1 MRNENY
7 ISRIIHSGYISRDTY
22 RLHRNERI
30 KTYTS
35 IVSVYKP
42 RGIESEF
49 IGYYYDYPASSQD
62 EPYIGKFEKD
72 GETRLF
78 CKRMSSSGSQGQ
90 PCWTELYEVRLGDTV
105 ELIPVISDEWAAA
118 AYESDELV
126 FSCAEHDRVY
136 IYDDGEYDAW
146 LEDYFRGWTKQG
158 DIAEITD
165 SIEVPF
171 SIGFQSIFP
180 EEKLQEIID
189 WICDEIP

>member
-1 MRNENY
+1 MDGDGTTEL
-7 ISRIIHSGYISRDTY
+7 
-22 RLHRNERI
+22 LHCLNTR
-30 KTYTS
+30 TYTS

-42 RGIESEF
+42 RGIEFEF

-72 GETRLF
+72 GETKLF

-90 PCWTELYEVRLGDTV
+90 PCWTELYEVRLGDAV

-126 FSCAEHDRVY
+126 FSCAEHDGVY
-136 IYDDGEYDAW
+136 IYDEGEYDAW